1 MEAEL
6 KEAIEKATTKK
17 EVTVRGS
24 KGTGRKHLWWDR
36 ECEQLKKEV
45 VKVLRE

>member
-24 KGTGRKHLWWDR
+24 KGTGRKNAWWDR

-45 VKVLRE
+45 VKALRE